1 MKEKDAAAG
10 NRVLNNWTRY
20 EVLFMEE
27 KKKCMCG
34 CSDVRVVT
42 CSGASNVGQVAN
54 QAAIMLAK
62 EKVAGFFCL
71 AGVGGHIPGMVRAA
85 KEAGL
90 MVSIDGCPVQCA
102 AKTLQ
107 HAEIEPAIQ
116 IIVTELG
123 IEKSHEIAFDKN
135 DCSRVVEKVKEE
147 MGCKPP
153 EQTSCLNRGDKVYD
167 YTE

>member
-1 MKEKDAAAG
+1 
-10 NRVLNNWTRY
+10 
-20 EVLFMEE
+20 MEE
-27 KKKCMCG
+27 KTKCMCG

-42 CSGASNVGQVAN
+42 CCGASNVGQIAN

-71 AGVGGHIPGMVRAA
+71 AGVGSHIPGMVKAA

-90 MVSIDGCPVQCA
+90 MVAIDGCSVQCA

-116 IIVTELG
+116 IVVTELG
-123 IEKSHEIAFDKN
+123 IEKSPDLAPDEKS
-135 DCSRVVEKVKEE
+135 CTRVVEKVKEE
-147 MGCKPP
+147 
-153 EQTSCLNRGDKVYD
+153 LAA
-167 YTE
+167 

>member
-1 MKEKDAAAG
+1 
-10 NRVLNNWTRY
+10 
-20 EVLFMEE
+20 MEE

-42 CSGASNVGQVAN
+42 CSGASNVGQIAN
-54 QAAIMLAK
+54 HAAIILTK

-71 AGVGGHIPGMVRAA
+71 AGVGGHFPGMVKAA

-90 MVSIDGCPVQCA
+90 MVAIDGCPVQCA

-123 IEKSHEIAFDKN
+123 IEKSHDIAIDEKI
-135 DCSRVVEKVKEE
+135 CSRVVEKVKEE
-147 MGCKPP
+147 
-153 EQTSCLNRGDKVYD
+153 LAA
-167 YTE
+167 